1 MRIGFCGARCIGK
14 STVAKKVVQELPH
27 HFLGDNTAINV
38 FRLLERRNLK
48 SQELAEVMITAGLV
62 RNYIGEFNIVASRTL
77 FDVYFIYLNKIN
89 MFNRGEFFEKIIV
102 PVYKRYPLDILF
114 VGFLKEDSKLEW
126 VTEDEAHKRGYNNV
140 DELKKE
146 IKNDNKLLGCNF
158 RAYEILSNGLAK
170 KVVLI
175 PAPFDKETILGEI
188 IKNGV

>member
-14 STVAKKVVQELPH
+14 STVAKKVAQSLG
-27 HFLGDNTAINV
+27 HFLSDHTAINV
-38 FRLLERRNLK
+38 FRLLERRNIK

-89 MFNRGEFFEKIIV
+89 MFNRSEFFEKIIV

-158 RAYEILSNGLAK
+158 RACDILSNGLAR
-170 KVVLI
+170 KVILV

-188 IKNGV
+188 KNGL